1 MAKITEE
8 KAKKLIEEAKS
19 EAWQELGELVKS
31 SRSATDALDIAR
43 RDAGLMEIELGR
55 RTIPY
60 GADYWS
66 KRGKHKQR
74 YYADD
79 SGDILNVKWKVY
91 KEFIEQLEREM
102 VPKTRHEELVMYD
115 KGHTLEELQKMCRDR
130 GLTISGS
137 KKELIARL
145 V

>member
-1 MAKITEE
+1 LAKVT
-8 KAKKLIEEAKS
+8 KKQIEEAKR
-19 EAWQELGELVKS
+19 EAWQELNELVKS
-31 SRSATDALDIAR
+31 SRTATDALEAVK

-60 GADYWS
+60 GADFWS
-66 KRGKHKQR
+66 KKGRGKQR
-74 YYADD
+74 YFSDVP
-79 SGDILNVKWKVY
+79 GEILNAKWKVY
-91 KEFIEQLEREM
+91 KEFIEELERGI
-102 VPKTRHEELVMYD
+102 VPKTRREELIMYD
-115 KGHTLEELQKMCRDR
+115 KGHTLEELRKMCRDR